1 MIEMKRTLLISF
13 LTLLFSTFFLITLHA
28 QTTIS
33 EKTEGME
40 KFEGFFDYWWD
51 DAEGKIWL
59 EVDNLNQEFIYVN
72 SLAAG
77 IGSNDIGLDRSQL
90 GDTRIVKFEKVGP
103 KVLLV
108 QPNYDYRATSNNPL
122 EEKSI
127 NEAFAQSVLFGFDAA
142 AQEDGRI
149 LVDLTDFLMQDAHG
163 VSDRLRQSNQ
173 GSYSIDKSRS
183 ALHLPGTFNFPK
195 NTEFEATLTFTGSGA
210 GGWLRSVTPSSNA
223 VTVRQHHSFVELPD
237 DEYKPRKFDPRS
249 GYFAIGYQDYSAP
262 IGGEFYKQF
271 IVRHRLE
278 KKDPEAEVSEPV
290 EPIIYYLDNGT
301 PEPVRSA
308 LLDGARWWNQAF
320 EAIGYENAFQ
330 VEILPDDA
338 HPLDIRYNVINWV
351 HRSTRGWSYG
361 SSVVDPRTGE
371 IIKGNVLL
379 GSLRVRQDYLIA
391 EGLLAAYEEGAE
403 SDDRMLEMALARI
416 RQLSAHE
423 VGHTLGLAHNFA
435 ASTNDDASV
444 MDYPHPQAEILD
456 GGRIS
461 LENAYDTDIGEWDKR
476 TIAFGYQDFSGD
488 ENEEEALNE
497 MIQETLGMD
506 LLYISDEAARPQS
519 GVHPSAH
526 LWDYGTDVIDQ
537 MDHILEIRSVALN
550 NFGEEAIQ
558 MGRPMSDLENG
569 LVPIYLYHRYQVE
582 AVSKLIGGVNYAY
595 KVRGDTQSNPEIVDA
610 ELQRNAIESLVQTLQ
625 PEVLALPEGVLD
637 LIPPQPVGT
646 PSSREHFRGYS
657 NPMLDPMAMAEV
669 ATDITASMIFN
680 SERSAR
686 LMTQSARN
694 SSYPGLME
702 VAESVLDATLLGERE
717 SGYYGAIQRAVNV
730 AVFRNLVELAS
741 DENAS
746 PDAKAVAKMVLQNLQ
761 VALTERVF
769 ELDNTVWN
777 AHYNYILGL
786 IEQYQKDPE
795 TFSTPPA
802 PYNPPGSPIGSDDFF
817 DYKCGMLNIQP

>member
-1 MIEMKRTLLISF
+1 MKTLFTFCLILFFTSGNK
-13 LTLLFSTFFLITLHA
+13 LLSA
-28 QTTIS
+28 QTTIP
-33 EKTEGME
+33 EKTDGME
-40 KFEGFFDYWWD
+40 KYEGFFDYWWD
-51 DAEGKIWL
+51 DETGKIWL
-59 EVDNLNQEFIYVN
+59 EIDKLDQEFIYVN

-108 QPNYDYRATSNNPL
+108 QPNYDYRATSDNPL

-127 NEAFAQSVLFGFDAA
+127 NEAFAQSVLFGFEVAA
-142 AQEDGRI
+142 EEDDRI
-149 LVDLTDFLMQDAHG
+149 LIDITDFLMLDAHG
-163 VSDRLRQSNQ
+163 VAERLGESNQ
-173 GSYSIDKSRS
+173 GNYSVDQSRS
-183 ALHLPGTFNFPK
+183 AIHLPGTFNFPQ
-195 NTEFEATLTFTGSGA
+195 NSEFETTLTFTGSGA
-210 GGWLRSVTPSSNA
+210 GGWLRSVTPTPNA

-237 DEYKPRKFDPRS
+237 GEYQPRKLDPRS
-249 GYFAIGYQDYSAP
+249 GYFTIGYQDYSSP
-262 IGGEFYKQF
+262 IGDEMYKQF

-278 KKDPEAEVSEPV
+278 KQNPEAEMSEPV

-391 EGLLAAYEEGAE
+391 EGLLAPYEEGAE
-403 SDDRMLEMALARI
+403 VDNKMLEMALARI

-435 ASTNDDASV
+435 ASTNQDASV
-444 MDYPHPQAEILD
+444 MDYPHPQATVLPDGTLSLD
-456 GGRIS
+456 
-461 LENAYDTDIGEWDKR
+461 NAYDTDIGEWDKR
-476 TIAFGYQDFSGD
+476 TIAYGYQDFPED
-488 ENEEEALNE
+488 VNEEEALENI
-497 MIQETLGMD
+497 IQETLDMD
-506 LLYISDEAARPQS
+506 LFYISDEAARPES
-519 GVHPSAH
+519 GVHPMAH

-537 MDHILEIRSVALN
+537 MDHILEIRQTALN
-550 NFGEEAIQ
+550 NFGEEVIR
-558 MGRPMSDLENG
+558 MGRPMADLENA
-569 LVPIYLYHRYQVE
+569 LVPIYLYHRYQIE
-582 AVSKLIGGVNYAY
+582 AVSKLIGGVNYSY
-595 KVRGDTQSNPEIVDA
+595 NLRGDNQTNPEILDA
-610 ELQRNAIESLVQTLQ
+610 EIQRNAVESLLKTLQ
-625 PEVLALPEGVLD
+625 PDVLALPENILD
-637 LIPPQPVGT
+637 LIPPQPAEN
-646 PSSREHFRGYS
+646 PSSREHFRGYT
-657 NPMLDPMAMAEV
+657 NPMLDPVAMAEV
-669 ATDITASMIFN
+669 AADQTANMIFN
-680 SERSAR
+680 AERAAR
-686 LMTQSARN
+686 ITTQSARN
-694 SSYPGLME
+694 PELLGLME
-702 VAESVLDATLLGERE
+702 VAEEVLDATILGEMRE
-717 SGYYGAIQRAVNV
+717 GYLGAIQRGVNV

-741 DENAS
+741 NDNSS
-746 PDAKAVAKMVLQNLQ
+746 PDVKAISKLVLENLQ
-761 VALTERVF
+761 VELTERSF

-786 IEQYQKDPE
+786 IEQYNKDPE

-802 PYNPPGSPIGSDDFF
+802 PYTPPGSPIGSDNFLEF
-817 DYKCGMLNIQP
+817 GCGTLTIEH

>member
-13 LTLLFSTFFLITLHA
+13 LTLVFSTLFLITLHA
-28 QTTIS
+28 QSTIS

-40 KFEGFFDYWWD
+40 KHEGYFDYWWD
-51 DAEGKIWL
+51 NENGKIWL
-59 EVDNLNQEFIYVN
+59 EVDKLDQEFIYVN

-103 KVLLV
+103 KILLI
-108 QPNYDYRATSNNPL
+108 QPNYDYRATSDNPL

-127 NEAFAQSVLFGFDAA
+127 NEAFAQSVLFGFEVA
-142 AQEDGRI
+142 AQEEDRI
-149 LVDLTDFLMQDAHG
+149 LIDITDFLMQDAHG
-163 VSDRLRQSNQ
+163 VSERLRESNQ
-173 GSYSIDKSRS
+173 GSYSVDKSRS
-183 ALHLPGTFNFPK
+183 VIHLPGTFNFPK

-210 GGWLRSVTPSSNA
+210 GSWLRSVTPTSNA

-237 DEYKPRKFDPRS
+237 DEYQPRTFDPRS

-278 KKDPEAEVSEPV
+278 KKNPGAEVSEPV

-330 VEILPDDA
+330 VKILPDDA

-391 EGLLAAYEEGAE
+391 EGLLAPYEEGGE
-403 SDDRMLEMALARI
+403 PDNRMLELALARI

-435 ASTNDDASV
+435 ASTNDLASV
-444 MDYPHPQAEILD
+444 MDYPHPRATILPD
-456 GGRIS
+456 GTLS
-461 LENAYDTDIGEWDKR
+461 LDEAYDTDIGEWDKR
-476 TIAFGYQDFSGD
+476 TIAFGYQDFPD
-488 ENEEEALNE
+488 DINVEEALND
-497 MIQETLGMD
+497 IIRETIDMD

-519 GVHPSAH
+519 GVHPAAH
-526 LWDYGTDVIDQ
+526 LWDYGTNVIDQ
-537 MDHILEIRSVALN
+537 MDHILNIRNVALN
-550 NFGEEAIQ
+550 NFGEETIR
-558 MGRPMSDLENG
+558 MGRPMADLENA

-582 AVSKLIGGVNYAY
+582 AVSKLIGGINYAY
-595 KVRGDTQSNPEIVDA
+595 KVRGDDQPNPEIVDA
-610 ELQRNAIESLVQTLQ
+610 QLQEDAVQSLIQTLR
-625 PEVLALPEGVLD
+625 PHVLALPEGVLD

-657 NPMLDPMAMAEV
+657 SPMLDPVAMAEV
-669 ATDITASMIFN
+669 AADMTASMIFN
-680 SERSAR
+680 PQRSAR

-694 SSYPGLME
+694 SNYPGLMDI
-702 VAESVLDATLLGERE
+702 AEKVLNATLLGKLE
-717 SGYYGAIQRAVNV
+717 SGYYGTIHRAVNI
-730 AVFRNLVELAS
+730 AVFRNLAELAS

-746 PDAKAVAKMVLQNLQ
+746 PDVKAVAKKVIQNLQ
-761 VALTERVF
+761 VELTERVF
-769 ELDNTVWN
+769 ELDNEIWN
-777 AHYNYILGL
+777 AHYNFILEL
-786 IEQYQKDPE
+786 IAQYQEKPDS
-795 TFSTPPA
+795 FSTPPA
-802 PYNPPGSPIGSDDFF
+802 PYIPPGSPIGSDDFLN
-817 DYKCGMLNIQP
+817 YRCGTLNIQP